1 MFLHVIESFLD
12 VRIDNIE
19 SFLYLRIDNIDMS
32 NPFCSR
38 INLNFDNI
46 EKPSLT
52 RSIISTVFANA
63 RTMPKPHRWP
73 ISKIYTP
80 YK

>member
-52 RSIISTVFANA
+52 RYYREALPDAIDN
-63 RTMPKPHRWP
+63 
-73 ISKIYTP
+73 
-80 YK
+80 